1 MTKSDMRAL
10 MKGLQKKALA
20 DHASMEV
27 LESVDEILAVLADLE
42 DEEQRIEVP
51 YVNAMTITTGTWK

>member
-20 DHASMEV
+20 DNASIEV
-27 LESVDEILAVLADLE
+27 LESVDEILAVLADLG